1 MVLVPSIALDI
12 YQREFVFV
20 LHNETINPP
29 YNLLSQ
35 YFDVEVT
42 WLLNQPNHGRPRAV
56 VAGCLSRVVVS
67 SI

>member
-1 MVLVPSIALDI
+1 MVLVPSMSLDI
-12 YQREFVFV
+12 HRSEFVFV
-20 LHNETINPP
+20 LHNETINSP

-35 YFDVEVT
+35 YFDMEVT